1 MRIPCFFKP
10 GIFEAAYVATVLESK
25 ALNIHETVEL
35 LVDTGASRTTIL
47 DKDAIRLGLDFTKL
61 EKLSEGMLGIGGT
74 VNTYILKD
82 VKLIFR
88 REDKK
93 SHTENL
99 ERIYILKHPNLN
111 EKIMRIPSILGRDI
125 LNKHTLIYNKRH
137 EKAYITDETL
147 P

>member
-10 GIFEAAYVATVLESK
+10 GIFEAAYVVAVLESK

-47 DKDAIRLGLDFTKL
+47 DKDAIRLELDFTKL
-61 EKLSEGMLGIGGT
+61 EKLSESMLGIGGL
-74 VNTYILKD
+74 VDTYILKD

-137 EKAYITDETL
+137 EKAYIKDETL

>member
-10 GIFEAAYVATVLESK
+10 GIFEAAYVAAVLETK

-61 EKLSEGMLGIGGT
+61 EKLSEGMLGIGGL
-74 VNTYILKD
+74 VDTYILKD